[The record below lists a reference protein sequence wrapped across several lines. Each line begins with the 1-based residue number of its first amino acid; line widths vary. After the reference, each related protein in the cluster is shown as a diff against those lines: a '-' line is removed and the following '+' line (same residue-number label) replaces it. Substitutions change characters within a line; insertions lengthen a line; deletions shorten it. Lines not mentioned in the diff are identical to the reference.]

1 MSVFNNQV
9 DRNPPPPPDRRIQ
22 PQTPPSAPSY
32 SSSPSAPVASSPQQH
47 AAPSSPSAAVEVS
60 KKASVLGKTLVFKGE
75 LSADEDFILQ
85 GRVEGSIHHTQSV
98 TIGVDGVVIGD
109 THARSIVI
117 EGTVEGDLRGVVS
130 VLIASTATVRG
141 NIAAPRVGIMEGA
154 NFNGSVD
161 MSSPVAAV
169 RGSEGGGSVSAS
181 SSTRTDSSA
190 PSSDTGLTE
199 RSVDKILGK

>member
-1 MSVFNNQV
+1 MSVFNNQP
-9 DRNPPPPPDRRIQ
+9 DRTTPAAPDRRIQ
-22 PQTPPSAPSY
+22 PQSPVPGPSFSTPTASFSA
-32 SSSPSAPVASSPQQH
+32 SA
-47 AAPSSPSAAVEVS
+47 AAPAPQPAAASAGVDAA
-60 KKASVLGKTLVFKGE
+60 KKVSVLGKTLVFKGE
-75 LSADEDFILQ
+75 LAADEDIILQ

-109 THARSIVI
+109 THARSIVV

-169 RGSEGGGSVSAS
+169 RGSEGSA
-181 SSTRTDSSA
+181 RTDVV

>member
-1 MSVFNNQV
+1 MSVFNNQPEQ
-9 DRNPPPPPDRRIQ
+9 RTPPPMPERRIP
-22 PQTPPSAPSY
+22 PQAPPPASPFASPAASAPQ
-32 SSSPSAPVASSPQQH
+32 P
-47 AAPSSPSAAVEVS
+47 AAPSATAEAA
-60 KKASVLGKTLVFKGE
+60 KKVSVLGKTLVFKGE
-75 LSADEDFILQ
+75 LSADEDIILQ

-109 THARSIVI
+109 THARSIVV

-169 RGSEGGGSVSAS
+169 RGSEGAARGEAVV
-181 SSTRTDSSA
+181 

-199 RSVDKILGK
+199 RSVEKILGK

>member
-1 MSVFNNQV
+1 MSVFNNQP
-9 DRNPPPPPDRRIQ
+9 DRPGSPAPDRRIQ
-22 PQTPPSAPSY
+22 PQSPPPGPSFSTPTASFSTSAPSAPQ
-32 SSSPSAPVASSPQQH
+32 P
-47 AAPSSPSAAVEVS
+47 AAPAASAEVA
-60 KKASVLGKTLVFKGE
+60 KKVSVLGKTLVFKGE
-75 LSADEDFILQ
+75 LSADEDIILQ

-109 THARSIVI
+109 THARSIVV

-130 VLIASTATVRG
+130 VLIAATATVRG
-141 NIAAPRVGIMEGA
+141 NISAPRVGIMEGA

-169 RGSEGGGSVSAS
+169 RGSEGAS
-181 SSTRTDSSA
+181 RTDGA
-190 PSSDTGLTE
+190 AGSDTGLTE